1 MDDTYRK
8 ILPMFPGPE
17 FRPVF
22 MTEVFELTY
31 HGGGGFGYFEVWNM
45 PVPHRR
51 FNLKKINEYL
61 KKVQEIRDQQSQ
73 KVTENTDMNKFKI
86 PDFVKE
92 ASKDYDFV
100 TKAKPKK

>member
-1 MDDTYRK
+1 
-8 ILPMFPGPE
+8 
-17 FRPVF
+17 

-51 FNLKKINEYL
+51 FNLKKINEHL

-92 ASKDYDFV
+92 ASKDFDFV

>member
-1 MDDTYRK
+1 
-8 ILPMFPGPE
+8 
-17 FRPVF
+17 

-51 FNLKKINEYL
+51 FNLKKINEHL
-61 KKVQEIRDQQSQ
+61 KRVQEMRDQQSQ

-92 ASKDYDFV
+92 ASKDFDFV
-100 TKAKPKK
+100 TKAKSKK

>member
-1 MDDTYRK
+1 
-8 ILPMFPGPE
+8 
-17 FRPVF
+17 

-61 KKVQEIRDQQSQ
+61 KKVQELRDQQSQ

>member
-1 MDDTYRK
+1 
-8 ILPMFPGPE
+8 
-17 FRPVF
+17 
-22 MTEVFELTY
+22 MTEVFELIY

-51 FNLKKINEYL
+51 FNLKKINEHL

-86 PDFVKE
+86 PDYVKE
-92 ASKDYDFV
+92 ASKDFDFV

>member
-1 MDDTYRK
+1 
-8 ILPMFPGPE
+8 
-17 FRPVF
+17 

-51 FNLKKINEYL
+51 FNLKKINEHL

-73 KVTENTDMNKFKI
+73 KVTENTDMDKFKI

-92 ASKDYDFV
+92 ASKDFDFV
-100 TKAKPKK
+100 SKAKPKK

>member
-1 MDDTYRK
+1 
-8 ILPMFPGPE
+8 
-17 FRPVF
+17 

-61 KKVQEIRDQQSQ
+61 QKVQEIRDQQNQ

-92 ASKDYDFV
+92 ASKDFDFV

>member
-1 MDDTYRK
+1 
-8 ILPMFPGPE
+8 
-17 FRPVF
+17 

-51 FNLKKINEYL
+51 FNLKKINEHL
-61 KKVQEIRDQQSQ
+61 KRVQEMRDQQSQ

-92 ASKDYDFV
+92 ASKDFDFV

>member
-1 MDDTYRK
+1 
-8 ILPMFPGPE
+8 
-17 FRPVF
+17 

-61 KKVQEIRDQQSQ
+61 KKVQDIRDEQSQ

-92 ASKDYDFV
+92 TSKDYDFV
-100 TKAKPKK
+100 TKAKSKK